1 MSAAADRKAEL
12 ELKKE
17 RLRALREEKF
27 KREELRRQGLSGIS
41 NTSSSADLRDEADAL
56 LKNLGIDSIKEPSSS
71 EMDTDLIG
79 ASGEAVKPFSIARR
93 PKKLQYCLVSEFDV
107 QPHPRDNYTK
117 ETQTA
122 EININRDPSAMDYYV
137 LTYDDSPMENDGQLI
152 GSPYDDDRSDAKM
165 LKSVHGEIPKQ
176 SAPIPKEELQESVLV
191 ELTEEQKQQMLLS
204 EGFRNFFDKSAR
216 IVERALCE
224 KDQFFQN
231 YTDIT
236 PKEELQEELLPH
248 ILDLY
253 AERWN
258 SRRAVVDLDWS
269 PVFPELLLAAY
280 SANEEAVGEPAGCC
294 MVWNLKFPTRGSP
307 EFRFHCNEPIT
318 AAAMVRFHPNLV
330 IGGTYSGQVV
340 LWDSRS
346 NKRTPVQRSTFTTL
360 AHTQPVNSVQVIGSQ
375 NAHNAI
381 TLSSDGTMCSW
392 SLDMLGAPRE
402 HIRVCENPSTPGSIF
417 DLYPTCM
424 AFFSGDQN
432 NFVVG
437 TESGGIYTDQR
448 HSSRSVSL
456 ESHGGRRLLP
466 FRGHSTVVTGIA
478 THPSSCAISF
488 SHIFLSSSLDWTVR
502 LWSVRDHHTPLHTFD
517 DYSECVY
524 GVDWSPIHPALFVA
538 VDGSGRLDVWNL
550 IEDTEVP
557 TARWLNKKQWAM
569 NKVRWDTTGQYIAAG
584 DDEGHVHV
592 CAVAGRLAV
601 PGAED
606 ATRLAQ
612 VFAGLK
618 SASVSSSQ
626 SGLF

>member
-1 MSAAADRKAEL
+1 MSTAADRKAEL
-12 ELKKE
+12 EQKKE

-56 LKNLGIDSIKEPSSS
+56 LKNLGIGSLKEPNSS
-71 EMDTDLIG
+71 EMDADSIG
-79 ASGEAVKPFSIARR
+79 TSEEATKPFPIIKK

-107 QPHPRDNYTK
+107 QPHPRDSYAK
-117 ETQTA
+117 ETQTV
-122 EININRDPSAMDYYV
+122 ELNVNRDL
-137 LTYDDSPMENDGQLI
+137 LTYDDSPIENDGQLI

-176 SAPIPKEELQESVLV
+176 SALIPKEELQESALV

-204 EGFRNFFDKSAR
+204 EGFRTFFDRSAR

-224 KDQFFQN
+224 KDQLFQD
-231 YTDIT
+231 YTNIAT
-236 PKEELQEELLPH
+236 KEESQEELLPH

-253 AERWN
+253 AEHWN

-280 SANEEAVGEPAGCC
+280 SANEEAAGEPAGCC

-375 NAHNAI
+375 NVHNAI

-402 HIRVCENPSTPGSIF
+402 HIRVCEGSATPGSLF

-437 TESGGIYTDQR
+437 TESGSIYTDQR
-448 HSSRSVSL
+448 
-456 ESHGGRRLLP
+456 
-466 FRGHSTVVTGIA
+466 HSTVVTGIA

-550 IEDTEVP
+550 IEDIEVP

-569 NKVRWDTTGQYIAAG
+569 NKVKWDTTGQYIAAG
-584 DDEGHVHV
+584 DDEGRVHV

-618 SASVSSSQ
+618 SASASLNQ
-626 SGLF
+626 NGLL